1 MGQRFL
7 IDTNVI
13 SHFFANRLPETGKA
27 FVNNVINTEFI
38 ISVVVKTEV

>member
-13 SHFFANRLPETGKA
+13 SHLFANRLPETGKT